1 MILKPKIR
9 TKEDIIRLLD
19 SLRPYEEQYI
29 SKLSEDSIEYEL
41 ACEKVQDYLLEIEE
55 VLVGDEELNNKN
67 IANADIRMFTYWDY
81 IGCKI
86 TAGKLFKELKTHC
99 SKELLIN
106 VD

>member
-1 MILKPKIR
+1 MKIIPKVK
-9 TKEDIIRLLD
+9 TKEDIIRVLD
-19 SLRPYEEQYI
+19 SLKPYEELYI

-41 ACEKVQDYLLEIEE
+41 ACEKVQDFLLEIEE
-55 VLVGDEELNNKN
+55 ALVGDEELNNKN
-67 IANADIRMFTYWDY
+67 IFNVDIRMFTYWDY
-81 IGCKI
+81 IRGKI